1 MEQVAAR
8 IKAMQPSAT
17 MAMNQATREL
27 KSKGVDVINLS
38 VGEPDFFTP
47 DHIKAAMKKA
57 VDDNHSFYP
66 PATGIQELREAVSK
80 KLKRENDLD
89 YPVPQI
95 VISAG
100 AKNSLA
106 NVILALIDN
115 EDEVI
120 VPSPYW
126 VTYVELVTLA
136 GGKNVVIRGGYEN
149 DFKVTP
155 EQIEGAITPKT
166 KALLLCSPS
175 NPTGSVYS
183 KDELEAI
190 AKVLEKYPNVFVIT
204 DEIYEHIN
212 FTGKHETIGQFESIK
227 DRVVIINGVSKAY
240 AMTGY
245 RIGYIAAPEW
255 LAKAVTKLQGQLL
268 TGPTTVAQVAAAAAL
283 NEDQSCVK
291 DMLVAF
297 KRRKEMVFE
306 LLSDMP
312 DLEVYNPEG
321 AFYMFPKINKYF
333 GRSYDGKTIKSSNDL
348 ALFLLYEGHIGTVP
362 GEAFGEP
369 DCLRI
374 SFATSDE
381 NLKEAMKRMKEALA
395 KLS

>member
-1 MEQVAAR
+1 MEKVAAR
-8 IKAMQPSAT
+8 ITAMAPSAT

-27 KSKGVDVINLS
+27 KAKGVDVINLS

-47 DHIKAAMKKA
+47 DHIKVAMKNA
-57 VDDNHSFYP
+57 VDNNQSFYG
-66 PATGIQELREAVSK
+66 PATGILELRKAVSEK
-80 KLKRENDLD
+80 FKRENNLD
-89 YPVPQI
+89 YSPDQI
-95 VISAG
+95 IISAG

-106 NVILALIDN
+106 NVILALIDKD
-115 EDEVI
+115 DEVI

-136 GGKNVVIRGGYEN
+136 QGKNVIIKGAFEN

-155 EQIEGAITPKT
+155 EQIEAAITPKT

-183 KDELEAI
+183 KEELAAI
-190 AKVLEKYPNVFVIT
+190 AAVIEKHPNVFVIT

-212 FTGKHETIGQFESIK
+212 FVGKHESIGQFDSIK
-227 DRVVIINGVSKAY
+227 DRCVIINGVSKAY

-245 RIGYIAAPEW
+245 RIGYMAAPEW
-255 LAKAVTKLQGQLL
+255 LAKAVAKLQGQLL
-268 TGPTTVAQVAAAAAL
+268 TSPATMAQVAAITAL
-283 NEDQSCVK
+283 NDDQSCVS

-297 KRRKEMVFE
+297 KRRKELVYN
-306 LLSDMP
+306 LLKEMDGV
-312 DLEVYNPEG
+312 EVSNPEG
-321 AFYMFPKINKYF
+321 AFYAFPRISSFFGKSFNGTAIN
-333 GRSYDGKTIKSSNDL
+333 SSNDL

-362 GEAFGEP
+362 GEAFGDP
-369 DCLRI
+369 DCIRI

-381 NLKEAMKRMKEALA
+381 NLVEAMARMKATLEKLA
-395 KLS
+395 